1 MQTLW
6 VCFGK
11 TTTLGANSQA
21 LAKKAARRHEEW
33 LLSNSDRNGT

>member
-21 LAKKAARRHEEW
+21 LAKKAAANISSSQAPW
-33 LLSNSDRNGT
+33 IMFA